1 VRKTPNSS
9 LTIVE
14 PPTFT
19 PIAPPRKLGEAGQ
32 ALWDAVQNEFR
43 IEDCGGVELLMQ
55 ACLAADRAEALAARI
70 DKDGETIHT
79 AMGLKAHPCLKD
91 ELAARSFICRTLQR
105 LGITDEAIRPIGRPP
120 RSFGL
125 GPCRR
130 IESRFVA
137 RSGRRCHMLRRWLCG
152 LANCL
157 ADPPFATKRSGGNCG
172 FVTATDCWRVVDL
185 GDGRRAGGSTRVRS
199 GTRTTTIMRARR
211 YTKPDC

>member
-1 VRKTPNSS
+1 MPRISDPWPNVGPRGAVQKFGSRIARSAGHSRFGVTKNTFARDIHEGLFVRKTPNSS

-19 PIAPPRKLGEAGQ
+19 PIAPPRKLGKAGQ

-120 RSFGL
+120 RSFG
-125 GPCRR
+125 
-130 IESRFVA
+130 
-137 RSGRRCHMLRRWLCG
+137 
-152 LANCL
+152 
-157 ADPPFATKRSGGNCG
+157 
-172 FVTATDCWRVVDL
+172 
-185 GDGRRAGGSTRVRS
+185 
-199 GTRTTTIMRARR
+199 
-211 YTKPDC
+211 